1 MATGHKWYKPFQP
14 FHMLHAFAAIILHNA
29 LKPCNLKQAKSPP
42 LWNVWNSCTGRLKT
56 HHQYPLEQPRIVR
69 SNKWLWQFKLSL
81 MGIMGVGRVLRQ
93 VNIVSK
99 HSCPGVSNS
108 PKLRSICCFQ
118 DEHPT
123 VKNWQSNSGNSNRG
137 QFRWVEVSLDPLS
150 GPRVKFQ
157 HKIIFQ
163 TLTCHLPQN
172 LTLSLVK

>member
-1 MATGHKWYKPFQP
+1 
-14 FHMLHAFAAIILHNA
+14 MLHALPPSFCIMPSNPAISASKITSVMKCVEFL
-29 LKPCNLKQAKSPP
+29 
-42 LWNVWNSCTGRLKT
+42 CTGTLKT

-118 DEHPT
+118 DPT
-123 VKNWQSNSGNSNRG
+123 VKNWQSNSRNSNRG

-163 TLTCHLPQN
+163 SITCHLPQN